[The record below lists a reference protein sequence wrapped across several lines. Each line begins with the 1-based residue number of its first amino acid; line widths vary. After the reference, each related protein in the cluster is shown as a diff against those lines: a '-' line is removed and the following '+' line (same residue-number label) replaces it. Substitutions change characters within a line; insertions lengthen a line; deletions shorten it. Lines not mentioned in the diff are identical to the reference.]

1 MNRITLL
8 LIIALAMV
16 ATACG
21 GAQTAESA
29 GAASQAAATTQPTAE
44 PTPEPEEPAE
54 STGTGGN
61 EGSGT
66 ALVDLLPDE
75 IGGQSRTDVDL
86 ANNPMFAEA
95 LASSGTDLSDVEY
108 LISTYG
114 TGTETLVVTSM
125 RIPEMGKPELEAMA
139 RMMTGVASAD
149 GSADVVTVGGKSV
162 ISITPA
168 GSDQGGY
175 MYFADGAAF
184 IIVGTSE
191 DQAAELLTQLP

>member
-8 LIIALAMV
+8 LVVAMAMI

-21 GAQTAESA
+21 GAQTTEST
-29 GAASQAAATTQPTAE
+29 AASAPAATAQPTAE

-54 STGTGGN
+54 STATGGN

-66 ALVDLLPDE
+66 ALVDLLPDDV
-75 IGGQSRTDVDL
+75 GGQSRIDVDL
-86 ANNPMFAEA
+86 ANNPMFAQA
-95 LASSGTDLSDVEY
+95 LASSGTDLSGVEY

-114 TGTETLVVTSM
+114 TGDDTLVVTSM
-125 RIPEMGKPELEAMA
+125 RIPEMGQPELEQMA
-139 RMMTGVASAD
+139 RLMTGLASAE

-162 ISITPA
+162 LSITPA
-168 GSDQGGY
+168 GSEEGGY

-184 IIVGTSE
+184 IIVGTSD
-191 DQAAELLTQLP
+191 DQAAELLSQLP

>member
-8 LIIALAMV
+8 LIVAVAMI

-21 GAQTAESA
+21 GGQTTEST
-29 GAASQAAATTQPTAE
+29 AASAPAATAQPTTG

-54 STGTGGN
+54 STATGGN

-66 ALVDLLPDE
+66 ALVDLLPDDV
-75 IGGQSRTDVDL
+75 GGQSRIDVDL
-86 ANNPMFAEA
+86 ANNPMFAQA
-95 LASSGTDLSDVEY
+95 LASSGTDLSNVEY

-114 TGTETLVVTSM
+114 TGEETLVVTSM
-125 RIPEMGKPELEAMA
+125 RIPEMGQPELEQMA
-139 RMMTGVASAD
+139 RLMTGVASAE

-162 ISITPA
+162 LSITPA
-168 GSDQGGY
+168 GSEQGGY

-184 IIVGTSE
+184 IVVGTS
-191 DQAAELLTQLP
+191 DDRAAELLSQLP

>member
-8 LIIALAMV
+8 LIVALAMI

-21 GAQTAESA
+21 GAQTTESA
-29 GAASQAAATTQPTAE
+29 AASEPAATTQPTPE

-54 STGTGGN
+54 STGTGGD

-75 IGGQSRTDVDL
+75 VGGQSRTDVDL
-86 ANNPMFAEA
+86 ANNPMFAQA

-114 TGTETLVVTSM
+114 TGEETLVVTSM
-125 RIPEMGKPELEAMA
+125 RIPEMGQPELEQMA
-139 RMMTGVASAD
+139 RLMTGAASAD

-162 ISITPA
+162 LSITPA
-168 GSDQGGY
+168 GSEEGGY

-184 IIVGTSE
+184 IIGTSD
-191 DQAAELLTQLP
+191 DQAAELLSQLP

>member
-8 LIIALAMV
+8 LIVAVAMI

-21 GAQTAESA
+21 GGQTTEST
-29 GAASQAAATTQPTAE
+29 AASAPAATPQPTIE

-54 STGTGGN
+54 STATGGN

-66 ALVDLLPDE
+66 ALVDLLPDDV
-75 IGGQSRTDVDL
+75 GGQSRIDVDL
-86 ANNPMFAEA
+86 ANNPMFAQA
-95 LASSGTDLSDVEY
+95 LASSGTDLSNVEY

-114 TGTETLVVTSM
+114 TGEDTLVVTSM
-125 RIPEMGKPELEAMA
+125 RIPEMGQPELEQMA
-139 RMMTGVASAD
+139 RLMTGVASAE

-162 ISITPA
+162 LSITPT
-168 GSDQGGY
+168 GSEEGGY

-184 IIVGTSE
+184 IIVGTSD
-191 DQAAELLTQLP
+191 DQAAELLSQLP